1 MRDIEE
7 IRRVSKIYDDRAQV
21 TDSIKAAGQW
31 GNKELVNEITQEI
44 IKKMDIK
51 SEDIILEIGC
61 GSGVLGNVVE
71 ENCKSYYG
79 FDASKFMLKKFE
91 SEYDTNYTYNLIQ
104 ASATEI
110 PFKDEQ
116 FDKIIMNG
124 VSMYFPNNEFLSQ
137 VLNEIIRVAKKKSK
151 ILIGENI
158 IPSKYCW
165 ELVWFENLSHKK
177 QIFAREYIKIRRW
190 LARKNSKLAGKW
202 KTAHQDIS
210 PKFVKEFFKNCEEFS
225 SSDAAAYTVRKRKGG
240 EKIKGNRRIDFIIK
254 LNK

>member
-110 PFKDEQ
+110 PFKDEHGKTGA
-116 FDKIIMNG
+116 DYLRDSIVEATIKRH
-124 VSMYFPNNEFLSQ
+124 PLACRE
-137 VLNEIIRVAKKKSK
+137 EILQAMDDM
-151 ILIGENI
+151 G
-158 IPSKYCW
+158 
-165 ELVWFENLSHKK
+165 F
-177 QIFAREYIKIRRW
+177 
-190 LARKNSKLAGKW
+190 
-202 KTAHQDIS
+202 
-210 PKFVKEFFKNCEEFS
+210 
-225 SSDAAAYTVRKRKGG
+225 
-240 EKIKGNRRIDFIIK
+240 
-254 LNK
+254 